1 MIKIGDKVFH
11 AYNGNIRGVIKSIR
25 YSDITHSLDAGTPT
39 RNRIAAIEVFHNGNP
54 VIVEALVKDLM
65 VDV

>member
-11 AYNGNIRGVIKSIR
+11 AYNGKIRGIVRDIKLTN
-25 YSDITHSLDAGTPT
+25 ITHGLDAGTPT
-39 RNRIAAIEVFHNGNP
+39 RNRVAIIEVLHEGKTYM
-54 VIVEALVKDLM
+54 VESQIKDLM

>member
-11 AYNGNIRGVIKSIR
+11 AYNGKMRGIVRDIK
-25 YSDITHSLDAGTPT
+25 YSDITHSLDAGPPS
-39 RNRIAAIEVFHNGNP
+39 RNRIAVIEVMQDGRP

-65 VDV
+65 VDA